1 MPLADGVRRVKSA
14 SGANGHCGGGALRR
28 KHGRMKWKTLLSVAL
43 LAIIPAS
50 AVVFADNVANGVAT
64 KSQVPTRAKPTS
76 RSNGNAILRLE
87 RARPGLWL
95 LSDQDTKIWLF
106 GTVHVLPAHTQWR
119 SRVLDQA
126 MAESQ
131 ELVLEIAP
139 DKMKDGSAGLAML
152 QLGVSDGLPPIR
164 ARVPADK
171 QRVLVGM
178 IDKSKLPEALFDRL
192 ESWAAG
198 FTLVGVQFAQLGLET
213 GSGVEDAL
221 TTRFQQAGKPIV
233 GLETPIEQL
242 GYFDGLSEDSQRAF
256 LASMLEDPTELRG
269 EFDAMLAA
277 WARGDERAIVAS
289 FDEEANLTD
298 ELRTVLLNKRN
309 ARWADWLAKRLEKP
323 GTVMVAVGA
332 GHLAGPESVQAMLQ
346 QRGLATKRMQ

>member
-1 MPLADGVRRVKSA
+1 
-14 SGANGHCGGGALRR
+14 
-28 KHGRMKWKTLLSVAL
+28 
-43 LAIIPAS
+43 
-50 AVVFADNVANGVAT
+50 
-64 KSQVPTRAKPTS
+64 
-76 RSNGNAILRLE
+76 
-87 RARPGLWL
+87 
-95 LSDQDTKIWLF
+95 
-106 GTVHVLPAHTQWR
+106 
-119 SRVLDQA
+119 
-126 MAESQ
+126 
-131 ELVLEIAP
+131 
-139 DKMKDGSAGLAML
+139 
-152 QLGVSDGLPPIR
+152 
-164 ARVPADK
+164 
-171 QRVLVGM
+171 
-178 IDKSKLPEALFDRL
+178 
-192 ESWAAG
+192 
-198 FTLVGVQFAQLGLET
+198 VGVQFAQLGLET